1 MTLAEQLGYVH
12 RRPNFAQRAMRKFA
26 STRAGSWL
34 FSKSLRHADRLVARY
49 AKGRTVPEVLA
60 GLRTVFVTTIGAR
73 SGKQR
78 TSALVGVPVGDGIAL
93 IGTNFGGARTPNW
106 YHNLRAHPKAEIRY
120 HETMVNAVAREIAPG
135 AEYDAIMRAASRVYA
150 GYRAYEARIKD
161 RPIHVMVLDQT

>member
-1 MTLAEQLGYVH
+1 M
-12 RRPNFAQRAMRKFA
+12 
-26 STRAGSWL
+26 
-34 FSKSLRHADRLVARY
+34 
-49 AKGRTVPEVLA
+49 PEVLA

-106 YHNLRAHPKAEIRY
+106 YHNLRAHPKAEVRY
-120 HETMVNAVAREIAPG
+120 HETTVNVVAREIAPG
-135 AEYDAIMRAASRVYA
+135 PEHDAIMRAASRVYA
-150 GYRAYEARIKD
+150 GYSAYEARITD